1 MESLD
6 HNLLTWMYTK
16 MLEIRR
22 FEEKIGEEY
31 GKGLVPGLV
40 HLSIGQEGVAVGV
53 CANLKDDDYA
63 IGTHRGHGIAI
74 AKGVPLDKLAA
85 EILGKESGC
94 CKGRGGSM
102 RVAYINK
109 GLLYSCPIVGTGLPL
124 AVGVGLSIK
133 LRRTNQVAVSFFG
146 DGASNT
152 GDFHEALNL
161 AAIWKLPVIFVC
173 ENNMYAISVHIK
185 KSTSVENISERARG
199 YNIPGITVDGND
211 VIAIYNA
218 AREAIQRARNGGGPT
233 LIECKTY
240 RTVGHGTTDPG
251 VAYRSIE
258 EIDEWKK
265 KCPINRLRSYLIAN
279 RILSEESLQRIEGEV
294 EARVKEAIKFAEESP
309 YPSPDQVA
317 EYVY

>member
-1 MESLD
+1 
-6 HNLLTWMYTK
+6 MYTK

>member
-1 MESLD
+1 
-6 HNLLTWMYTK
+6 